1 MSSNRLTDQQ
11 LAFFET
17 FGFLAFPGLLA
28 DRIQQITDEFEAIWA
43 ANGGGHNGALH
54 DGTARSCSVQFIDQ
68 SAYLSTLLD
77 DPRIHDI
84 AASLLGD
91 DFNYMG
97 SDGNFY
103 TGDTR
108 WHSDGYGGRGGL
120 RHIKIAYYLDQLDGE
135 SGALRVIPGSHRL
148 GEGFA
153 EDLERSIR
161 RSDELWGTPGRQVP
175 AIALAT
181 TPGDILVF
189 NHDLKHATYGGSQ
202 RRRMF
207 TMNCCQRYPDEKLA
221 ALRDYMAGGARFWVE
236 RAYNDVMVRTASPAR
251 MQHLEQCMAND
262 GHLAELSRQRRL
274 EMAEPARG

>member
-1 MSSNRLTDQQ
+1 MTSTHLTDQQ

-17 FGFLAFPGLLA
+17 FGFLSFPGLLA

-43 ANGGGHNGALH
+43 ANGGGHNGTAH

-68 SAYLSTLLD
+68 SVYLSTLLD
-77 DPRIHDI
+77 DPRIHCI
-84 AASLLGD
+84 AASILGD

-108 WHSDGYGGRGGL
+108 WHSDGYGGRGGM
-120 RHIKIAYYLDQLDGE
+120 RHIKIAFYLDQLDGE
-135 SGALRVIPGSHRL
+135 TGALRVIPSSHRV
-148 GEGFA
+148 GDPFA
-153 EDLERSIR
+153 EDLERNIR
-161 RSDELWGTPGRQVP
+161 KSEDLWGISGRQVP
-175 AIALAT
+175 ALALAT

-207 TMNCCQRYPDEKLA
+207 TMNCSQRYPDDKLP

-236 RAYNDVMVRTASPAR
+236 QAYNDVIVRTAGPAR
-251 MQHLEQCMAND
+251 MLHLEQCMAND
-262 GHLAELSRQRRL
+262 GHLTELSRKRRL